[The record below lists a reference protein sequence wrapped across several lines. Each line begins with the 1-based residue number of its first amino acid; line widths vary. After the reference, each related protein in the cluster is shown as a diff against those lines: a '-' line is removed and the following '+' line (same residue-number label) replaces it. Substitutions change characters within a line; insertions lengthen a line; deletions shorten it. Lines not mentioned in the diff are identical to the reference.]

1 MNDKLD
7 LSSLEWIR
15 PYKEILEHKVFG
27 VALIDPILFIL
38 KAMVVA
44 LIVQVIVWLI
54 RFFLNPVKI
63 EARNGKMD
71 KTTAVFLRKLFVT
84 IVYIMGVTS
93 VLYMIPALRTL
104 ATSVFAGAGI
114 MAMAIG
120 LASQDALSNFVSGIF
135 IILSKPFRIGD
146 HISLD
151 SGETG
156 VVSEISMR
164 YTVIRTSENKM
175 VIIPNSKINSAI
187 ITNSTIGDTRT
198 CAFIEVGVGYSENID
213 RCMAEMRGIIEA
225 DRRVIDKRT
234 KAEKAKGVEKV
245 DIKVIQLGDS
255 AVTLRAYAWTPSYAD
270 AFNVKCDMLKAI
282 KTHFDEVGIEIPY
295 PYMNVVKK

>member
-1 MNDKLD
+1 MNNKLD
-7 LSSLEWIR
+7 LSSLEWLR
-15 PYKEILEHKVFG
+15 PYKEILEYKVFG
-27 VALIDPILFIL
+27 IALIDPIVFIL
-38 KAMVVA
+38 KAFVVV

-54 RFFLNPVKI
+54 RFFLNPAKI
-63 EARNGKMD
+63 DQKKGKMD

-84 IVYIMGVTS
+84 IVYIVGVTS

-146 HISLD
+146 YISLN

-156 VVSEISMR
+156 TVSEISIR
-164 YTVIRTSENKM
+164 YTVIRTTENKM

-198 CAFIEVGVGYSENID
+198 CAFVEVCVGYAENID
-213 RCMAEMRGIIEA
+213 HCIKEMRSVIEA
-225 DRRVIDKRT
+225 DKRVIDHRT
-234 KAEKAKGVEKV
+234 KAEKARGAEKV

-255 AVTLRAYAWTPSYAD
+255 AVTLRAYVWTASSTD
-270 AFNVKCDMLKAI
+270 AFNVKCDMLKAV
-282 KTHFDEVGIEIPY
+282 KDHFDEVGIEIPY